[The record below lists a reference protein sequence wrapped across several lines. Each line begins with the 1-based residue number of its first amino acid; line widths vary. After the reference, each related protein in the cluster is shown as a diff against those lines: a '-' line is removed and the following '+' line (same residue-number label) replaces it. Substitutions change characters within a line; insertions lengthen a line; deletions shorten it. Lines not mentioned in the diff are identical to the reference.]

1 MSALSGFD
9 SLKIIKKIPNA
20 TAFGIFGGDE
30 GKVRNAHTCSL
41 TGRFAT
47 VPNSHLTSEKQSPGL
62 FFLTPSAL
70 SGFDSLKIKKIPNAT
85 AFGIF
90 GGDEGNRTPDLLH
103 AKQALSQL
111 SYTPK
116 DFIKTVY
123 HFLSQKSSEIIKKF
137 IEIPRQIWYNRNK
150 IMIKLQKTAAEWRLL

>member
-1 MSALSGFD
+1 MRNAHTCSLTGRFATVPNSHLTSEKQSPGLFFLTPSALSGFD

-70 SGFDSLKIKKIPNAT
+70 SGFDSLKIIKKIPNAT

-103 AKQALSQL
+103 AKQALYQL

-116 DFIKTVY
+116 GLNY
-123 HFLSQKSSEIIKKF
+123 HTTF
-137 IEIPRQIWYNRNK
+137 
-150 IMIKLQKTAAEWRLL
+150 